1 MTDWI
6 RQRPLLVITA
16 TTWHAVSGITPAG
29 IRVAACGE
37 IFGPEDP
44 LEDCPDAVQPPAPD
58 RCQRC
63 HEANA
68 HLVTTASA
76 G

>member
-44 LEDCPDAVQPPAPD
+44 LEDCPDAVQPPDPD

-63 HEANA
+63 HEANG